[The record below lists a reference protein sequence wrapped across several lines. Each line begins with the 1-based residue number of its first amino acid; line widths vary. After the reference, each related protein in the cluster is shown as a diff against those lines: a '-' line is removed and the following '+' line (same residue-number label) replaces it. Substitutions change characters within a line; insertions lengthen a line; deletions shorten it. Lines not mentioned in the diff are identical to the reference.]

1 MVGREREME
10 LSRRK
15 MLSYPI
21 NRKQEGGEG
30 GELGREREGEG
41 QASERFQTGLEI
53 FLDVAVDGSVGPSS
67 AVANVT
73 DGSQLPATSW
83 RGAM

>member
-21 NRKQEGGEG
+21 NRKQGGG
-30 GELGREREGEG
+30 GEGEG